1 MCIYLKL
8 QWHVMDCS
16 LKRRFATVLRVVDPK
31 ASGMAQIAAAIC
43 CSTLSEADASM
54 NG

>member
-1 MCIYLKL
+1 MTRNEL
-8 QWHVMDCS
+8 
-16 LKRRFATVLRVVDPK
+16 FAEARIRQRLRVVDPK
-31 ASGMAQIAAAIC
+31 ASGMAQIAAAIW